1 MFTTLDPKQRAFD
14 IHISRLC
21 INPQTKCKMNSK
33 IILCFDTFL
42 ILYPENHRINS
53 ILFIENIFYL
63 YSAELN
69 IHHWFPPSR
78 CFLFLFLYSWMS
90 SQLPLC
96 TPGKQTKIKHVM
108 KILSLI
114 MVMCCTECERLVRVE
129 VTYIL
134 YT

>member
-1 MFTTLDPKQRAFD
+1 MSWISTHYLFRSILVDYVSTHKQNVKWT
-14 IHISRLC
+14 IKLYLVSI
-21 INPQTKCKMNSK
+21 
-33 IILCFDTFL
+33 FL
-42 ILYPENHRINS
+42 YYTGYHRINS

-63 YSAELN
+63 YSTKLN

-78 CFLFLFLYSWMS
+78 CFLFLFLCLWMS